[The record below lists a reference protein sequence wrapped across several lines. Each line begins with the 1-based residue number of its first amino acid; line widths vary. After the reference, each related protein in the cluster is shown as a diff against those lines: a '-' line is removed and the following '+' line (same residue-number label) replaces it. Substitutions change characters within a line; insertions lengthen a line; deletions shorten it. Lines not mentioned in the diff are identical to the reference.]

1 MRIGVPKETAAGEH
15 RVALVPE
22 VVSKLK
28 AKGLD
33 VVVQSGAGEDALLT
47 DAAYIAAGAE
57 ITPDA
62 AKVWGSDVVVTIA
75 PPDPQ
80 AIRGLGSG
88 SILIG
93 FLAPLTSPQTTRAL
107 AEAKATAFAMEA
119 IPRISR
125 AQAMDAL
132 SSQANVAGYRA
143 ALLGAEE
150 MGRFYPMLMT
160 AAGTIPPAKVLVLGV
175 GVAGLQAL
183 ATAKRLGARTT
194 GYDVRPE
201 VAEQVESLGA
211 QWLDLGI
218 EASGEGGYARELT
231 EQERAQQQQAL
242 TDAIKGFDVVI
253 TTALVPG
260 RPAPRLVTAEA
271 VEGMKPGSVIVD
283 LAGEAGG
290 NCELTEP
297 GQTTVKHDVKI
308 VSPLNLPAGMAEHS
322 SQLFA
327 RNVQALLDLFVGEDG
342 ELQLDFDDEIVKG
355 ACIMRDG
362 EIVNPGSESGS
373 GGLMILAST
382 LTTNLAIL
390 VLAGFI
396 GFVVISKV
404 PNTLHTPL
412 MSGTNAIHG
421 IVLLGGLLVVGA
433 SGNGTFNKV
442 ILVIA
447 IAFGTI
453 NVVGGFLVTDRML
466 EMFKSKP
473 KSAGRGRQGKA
484 SRERASAGNV
494 LPAGPEL
501 PGRPLHRRLRAVHP
515 GAARALGPDDRGTG
529 QPHRGRRHDD
539 RSDRHASE
547 PGRGQ
552 LGADRD
558 RRGAR
563 HRRRHPGAH
572 AR

>member
-1 MRIGVPKETAAGEH
+1 VGER

-22 VVSKLK
+22 VVGKLK

-33 VVVQSGAGEDALLT
+33 VVVQSGAGDDAMLT
-47 DAAYIAAGAE
+47 DAAFEAAGAQIAQDGAE
-57 ITPDA
+57 I
-62 AKVWGSDVVVTIA
+62 WHSDVVVTIA

-107 AEAKATAFAMEA
+107 ADAKATAFAMEA

-132 SSQANVAGYRA
+132 SSQSNVAGYRA
-143 ALLGAEE
+143 ALLGAQE

-211 QWLDLGI
+211 MWLDLGL

-231 EQERAQQQQAL
+231 GEERAQQQQAL

-271 VEGMKPGSVIVD
+271 VEGMKPGSVIID

-297 GQTTVKHDVKI
+297 GETVVRHDVKI
-308 VSPLNLPAGMAEHS
+308 VSPLNLPASMAEHA

-327 RNVQALLDLFVGEDG
+327 RNVQSLLELFVDEEGK
-342 ELQLDFDDEIVKG
+342 LQLDFDDEIVKG
-355 ACIMRDG
+355 ACIVRDG
-362 EIVNPGSESGS
+362 EIV
-373 GGLMILAST
+373 
-382 LTTNLAIL
+382 
-390 VLAGFI
+390 
-396 GFVVISKV
+396 
-404 PNTLHTPL
+404 
-412 MSGTNAIHG
+412 
-421 IVLLGGLLVVGA
+421 
-433 SGNGTFNKV
+433 
-442 ILVIA
+442 
-447 IAFGTI
+447 
-453 NVVGGFLVTDRML
+453 
-466 EMFKSKP
+466 
-473 KSAGRGRQGKA
+473 
-484 SRERASAGNV
+484 
-494 LPAGPEL
+494 
-501 PGRPLHRRLRAVHP
+501 HP
-515 GAARALGPDDRGTG
+515 GAKAAVEAAGGITAG
-529 QPHRGRRHDD
+529 G
-539 RSDRHASE
+539 AS
-547 PGRGQ
+547 
-552 LGADRD
+552 
-558 RRGAR
+558 
-563 HRRRHPGAH
+563 
-572 AR
+572 